1 MELWPDYYEIF
12 IKFVRISILSRD
24 YGPFLAG
31 FRLRR
36 HRRVHASN
44 QELFKTIEKVEH
56 ISLDRNPIDQN
67 PLDRNPIGRK
77 CFKTTVRL
85 LNPIQFTGIDLRS
98 LVHGGGGQTPFNNG
112 TRLPRY
118 LKCYMQS

>member
-24 YGPFLAG
+24 FGPFLAG

-44 QELFKTIEKVEH
+44 QELFKTIEKIGH

-67 PLDRNPIGRK
+67 PLDRNPIDRK
-77 CFKTTVRL
+77 CYKTTVRL
-85 LNPIQFTGIDLRS
+85 LNPIQFTGIDLGS
-98 LVHGGGGQTPFNNG
+98 LVHGGGKFPPLTMEPD
-112 TRLPRY
+112 Y
-118 LKCYMQS
+118 LDT